1 MKDLTANDDRSVIS
15 GKRVTGFTD
24 KGEEEEGLL
33 DVIKSWDRPTI
44 QASAAKAGATYVSPD
59 GPWDAFSVTDG
70 RIVTGANPQS
80 GHKVTEAVIEAFN
93 KL

>member
-1 MKDLTANDDRSVIS
+1 MIDPDTGKSVID
-15 GKRVTGFTD
+15 GAKVTGFTD
-24 KGEEEEGLL
+24 EGEAEHGLL

-44 QASAAKAGATYVSPD
+44 SASAKQAGAEYVAPP
-59 GPWDAFSVTDG
+59 GPWDSFTQTSG

-80 GHKVTEAVIEAFN
+80 GHAVTEAVIEAFN